1 MSDRIDAPILPP
13 SLFVADPVE
22 CAVMGG
28 AEGHHPLVAH
38 LAAQG
43 TRLGKTQVMGMA
55 RAAGADETGLLSYIA
70 KVISVSNAPWG
81 ADREDRFVDLA
92 WSAPGLG

>member
-22 CAVMGG
+22 CPVVRG

-43 TRLGKTQVMGMA
+43 PRLSKTQVMGMA
-55 RAAGADETGLLSYIA
+55 RATAADETGLPGHVAQMLF
-70 KVISVSNAPWG
+70 VSDAPWG
-81 ADREDRFVDLA
+81 ADGEGRFVDLA
-92 WSAPGLG
+92 WSTLGLG